1 MKHTALRDRKPL
13 LFGLIAFLIIAA
25 VGIYLFVGAD
35 QAETTTDIAADASSD
50 AEAAIAAAGI
60 SKSERAAIEAIVRAY
75 ILENPEI
82 ITEAVQ
88 ILQKR
93 DVVQRVQSAGGALT
107 TPFPGAVAGN
117 PEGAIT
123 IVEFTDYN
131 CGFCRASLADI
142 DRLIAGNKDI
152 RVIFREVPI
161 LAESSRDGARW
172 ALAAARQGKYKAF
185 HDALFAGG
193 PVSEKSIRAAA
204 ARAGLNISQAEKDAA
219 SAEIKAELDA
229 NRSMMQQIGFGGTPT
244 FFIGDQMIEGAVGYD
259 ALKAAV
265 EKARKKG

>member
-1 MKHTALRDRKPL
+1 MEQPKDRNRKPL
-13 LFGLIAFLIIAA
+13 FLGLIAVLIIAA
-25 VGIYLFVGAD
+25 VGVYLFAGNSAS
-35 QAETTTDIAADASSD
+35 ETNDVAADASSD

-60 SKSERAAIEAIVRAY
+60 SKSERAATEAIVRAY

-93 DVVQRVQSAGGALT
+93 EVLQRVESAGGALT
-107 TPFPGAVAGN
+107 KAFPGAIAGN
-117 PEGAIT
+117 PDGAIT

-142 DRLIAGNKDI
+142 DRLIAGNKDV

-204 ARAGLNISQAEKDAA
+204 ARAGLNIAQAEKDAA

-229 NRSMMQQIGFGGTPT
+229 NLSMMQQIGFGGTPT

-265 EKARKKG
+265 EKVRKKG

>member
-1 MKHTALRDRKPL
+1 MKHTALRDRQPL

-60 SKSERAAIEAIVRAY
+60 SKSERAATEAIVRAY

-82 ITEAVQ
+82 ITDAVQ

-107 TPFPGAVAGN
+107 KPFPGAFAGN

-142 DRLIAGNKDI
+142 DRLIAGNKDV

-193 PVSEKSIRAAA
+193 PVSGKSIRAAA

>member
-1 MKHTALRDRKPL
+1 
-13 LFGLIAFLIIAA
+13 
-25 VGIYLFVGAD
+25 
-35 QAETTTDIAADASSD
+35 
-50 AEAAIAAAGI
+50 
-60 SKSERAAIEAIVRAY
+60 
-75 ILENPEI
+75 
-82 ITEAVQ
+82 
-88 ILQKR
+88 
-93 DVVQRVQSAGGALT
+93 LT
-107 TPFPGAVAGN
+107 KPFPGAIAGN
-117 PEGAIT
+117 PDGAIT

-142 DRLIAGNKDI
+142 DRLIAGNKDV

-193 PVSEKSIRAAA
+193 PVNEKSIRAAA
-204 ARAGLNISQAEKDAA
+204 ARAGLNIAQAEKDAA

-229 NRSMMQQIGFGGTPT
+229 NLSMMQQIGFGGTPT
-244 FFIGDQMIEGAVGYD
+244 FFIGDHMVEGAVGYD

>member
-35 QAETTTDIAADASSD
+35 QTETTTDIAADASSD

-60 SKSERAAIEAIVRAY
+60 SKSERAATEAIVRAY

-82 ITEAVQ
+82 ITDAVQ

-142 DRLIAGNKDI
+142 DRLIAGNKDV

-229 NRSMMQQIGFGGTPT
+229 NLSMMQQIGFGGTPT

-265 EKARKKG
+265 EKARKKS